1 MMPRHAEPFI
11 AARDLLLRL
20 GSDYDAAVRE
30 FRWPMMDRFNWAL
43 DYFDHLPAADLA
55 LWCIGETEEKL
66 SFGALRARS
75 NQVANHLRELGVRRG
90 DRVMLLVP
98 NVRQLWE
105 ALLALMKLGAVIS
118 PATILLTET
127 DIKDRFERGRM
138 RHAIVD
144 ASLTGRFAN
153 LRGNFTRIGVG
164 GAPGWHRFEDAYAAS
179 ETFVPDDET
188 RAIDPLVLYFTSG
201 TTAKPKLVLHSHQS
215 YPIGLLSAMYC
226 FGPQPGDI
234 QLGIASPG
242 WAAHMYGLFAG
253 WNAGTAIVA
262 MAQPRFEAK
271 RVLDVLARCG
281 VTMFWGPP
289 TVWRMLIQEELG
301 ARPASLRAV
310 LSGGEPL
317 NPEVIEHIQRVWGL
331 TLRDVYGQTETTL
344 LVGNSTGQSIVPG
357 CMGRP
362 MPGFVVKLL
371 DENGAEA
378 EEGEIAVARDP
389 PPLGLLQGYQQED
402 GSILPIEG
410 QYYRTGD
417 LAGRGPNGRL
427 SFVGRA
433 DDVFKSSDYRVSPFE
448 IESALIEHKAVAEAA
463 VVPSSDPQRLVVPK
477 AFILLAAGY
486 PADLRTASDIF
497 SRMSSRLASYK
508 RVRRIEFCELP
519 KTISGKIRRAE
530 LRQQEAVRRRQGVRG
545 EAEFWEEDFPALAS
559 QTRATIR
566 AEKT

>member
-1 MMPRHAEPFI
+1 MMPVSAEPFI

-20 GSDYDAAVRE
+20 GDDYDTAVRG
-30 FRWPMMDRFNWAL
+30 FRWPVMERFNWAL
-43 DYFDHLPAADLA
+43 DYFDHLPADDLA

-66 SFGALRARS
+66 SFGQLRTRS

-105 ALLALMKLGAVIS
+105 SLLALMKLGAVIS

-127 DIKDRFERGRM
+127 DVKDRFERGKM

-144 ASLTGRFAN
+144 ASLTGRFVN
-153 LRGNFTRIGVG
+153 LPEGYTQIAVG
-164 GAPGWHRFEDAYAAS
+164 GAPGWYRFEDAYAAAQ
-179 ETFVPDDET
+179 TFVPDGET
-188 RAIDPLVLYFTSG
+188 RATDPLVMYFTSG

-215 YPIGLLSAMYC
+215 YPVGLLSAMFC
-226 FGPQPGDI
+226 FGPQPGDV

-262 MAQPRFEAK
+262 MAQPRFDPK
-271 RVLDVLARCG
+271 KVLDVLVRCG
-281 VTMFWGPP
+281 VTVFWGPP

-301 ARPASLRAV
+301 PRPPYLRAV

-317 NPEVIEHIQRVWGL
+317 NPEVIDHIERAWGL

-344 LVGNSTGQSIVPG
+344 LVGNSPGQAIAPG
-357 CMGRP
+357 SMGRP

-378 EEGEIAVARDP
+378 DEGEIAVGLDP
-389 PPLGLLQGYQQED
+389 PPLGLLQGHQQED

-410 QYYRTGD
+410 SYYRTGD
-417 LAGRGPNGRL
+417 LAVRGQDGRL

-433 DDVFKSSDYRVSPFE
+433 DDVFKSSDYRISPFE
-448 IESALIEHKAVAEAA
+448 IESALLEHEAVAEAA
-463 VVPSSDPQRLVVPK
+463 VVPSPDPQRLVVPK
-477 AFILLAAGY
+477 AFITLAAGHA
-486 PADLRTASDIF
+486 PDSATAFNIF
-497 SRMSSRLASYK
+497 SRMRDRLAPYK
-508 RVRRIEFCELP
+508 RVRRIEFCALP

-530 LRQQEAVRRRQGVRG
+530 LRQREAEPARDGFRRP
-545 EAEFWEEDFPALAS
+545 AEFWEADFPELS
-559 QTRATIR
+559 GRSRAANI
-566 AEKT
+566 A